1 VNGRRA
7 LVTGG
12 AGGIGSAVARELR
25 DRGASVV
32 LLDRDADLAAARG
45 GEVGAA
51 GHVVADVGEPA
62 EIVAATSDAAAILR
76 GPVDLLVNA
85 AGIYRIAPAV
95 DLGSDEWEEVQRINL
110 RGTWLASRAVARALL
125 AADLPGSIV
134 NISSIAGLIA
144 DRTEPAAHYN
154 ASKAGVI
161 ALTRQFAAEWA
172 PSIRVNAV
180 CPGLIDT
187 PMLQMTDETAAGQAY
202 LDQRVPL
209 GRVGRPDEV
218 ARAIAFLASDD
229 ASYVTGAILAVDG
242 GVTAL

>member
-1 VNGRRA
+1 MKGRRA

-32 LLDRDADLAAARG
+32 LLDRDAALAAART

-62 EIVAATSDAAAILR
+62 EIAAATIRAAAILG
-76 GPVDLLVNA
+76 GPVDTLVNA
-85 AGIYRIAPAV
+85 AGIYRIGATV
-95 DLGSDEWEEVQRINL
+95 DLGLEEWDEVQRINL
-110 RGTWLASRAVARALL
+110 RGTWLSSREVARELL
-125 AADLPGSIV
+125 AAGLPGSIV
-134 NISSIAGLIA
+134 NVSSTAGLIA
-144 DRTEPAAHYN
+144 DRSEPATHYN

-161 ALTRQFAAEWA
+161 AITRQSAVEWGPA
-172 PSIRVNAV
+172 IRVNAV
-180 CPGLIDT
+180 CPGVIDT
-187 PMLQMTDETAAGQAY
+187 PMLRIMDDPAAGRAY
-202 LDQRVPL
+202 LDARVPL
-209 GRVGRPDEV
+209 GRLGTPEDV

-229 ASYVTGAILAVDG
+229 AAYVTGAVLPVDG

>member
-1 VNGRRA
+1 MNGRRA

-12 AGGIGSAVARELR
+12 AGGIGSSVARELR
-25 DRGASVV
+25 NRGASVV
-32 LLDRDADLAAARG
+32 LLDRDADLVAARG

-51 GHVVADVGEPA
+51 GHVVADVGDPA
-62 EIVAATSDAAAILR
+62 EVTAATSDAAAILG

-85 AGIYRIAPAV
+85 AGIYRIAAAAE
-95 DLGSDEWEEVQRINL
+95 LGVDEWEEVQRINL
-110 RGTWLASRAVARALL
+110 RGTWLASRAVAASLL
-125 AADLPGSIV
+125 AADLPGAIV

-161 ALTRQFAAEWA
+161 ALTRQLAAEWA

-187 PMLQMTDETAAGQAY
+187 PMLQMKDDTTAGRAY

-218 ARAIAFLASDD
+218 ARAIAFLASDE
-229 ASYVTGAILAVDG
+229 ASYVTGAILPVDG

>member
-1 VNGRRA
+1 MNGRRA

-12 AGGIGSAVARELR
+12 AGGIGSAVARELH
-25 DRGASVV
+25 DRGAAVV
-32 LLDRDADLAAARG
+32 LLDRDAELAAARS

-62 EIVAATSDAAAILR
+62 EIAAATMDAAAILG
-76 GPVDLLVNA
+76 GPVDTLVNA
-85 AGIYRIAPAV
+85 AGIYRIGAASELEV
-95 DLGSDEWEEVQRINL
+95 EEWEEVQRINL
-110 RGTWLASRAVARALL
+110 RGTWLVSRSVATALL
-125 AADLPGSIV
+125 AADAPGAIV
-134 NISSIAGLIA
+134 NISSTAGLIA
-144 DRTEPAAHYN
+144 DRSEPSAHYN

-161 ALTRQFAAEWA
+161 ALTRQCAAEWA

-180 CPGLIDT
+180 CPGVIDT
-187 PMLQMTDETAAGQAY
+187 PMLRTMDDPAAGQAY
-202 LDQRVPL
+202 LDERVPL
-209 GRVGRPDEV
+209 GRLGSPDEV